1 MPVAPYI
8 PASADSGSE
17 SNHTSDPLRVHLQ
30 AAASRQQFVV
40 TDVPLSLPDPVFP
53 LYADKMG
60 DVDPPAKYLPQ
71 PGHNYRTRV
80 GREAIAG
87 AFRGWL
93 YPYVKSQVL
102 PGPFHPI
109 IAYLFTEWKCNLD
122 CHYCYSFDNRITGM
136 CEDTARRSIDWLEDT
151 GCRVLA
157 LMGGEV
163 LLRPAFVHKVI
174 YYAAKKGFWVYV
186 PTNGR
191 LMRPEVIDRL
201 GDAGV
206 ATVNLA
212 VDVVEEQEGLPKALA
227 PIRPYFDYLIK
238 KQYVYDFSVF
248 FNINITRVNLDD
260 VKRLTEIA
268 HDCGIATDYHINE
281 APYLEQGHFQH
292 ATLNRTHI
300 RKEDWPEVDAVV
312 DWLIEKYRV
321 GYKMVNSVNRMNEM
335 KAFMRDQVEPWD
347 CRAGQNS
354 IVIRTDGTLA
364 PCFPFYSA
372 TEDWGVVGAP
382 RFDVRELNEMKVTCQ
397 KHCFST
403 LNHNLAYCYKASR
416 AIKWVLKQAAH
427 GFQGARGGFDD

>member
-1 MPVAPYI
+1 MPVAPYLA
-8 PASADSGSE
+8 ASSDSE
-17 SNHTSDPLRVHLQ
+17 SEPNHISDALRERLQTATPRAQLTLAGMPLR
-30 AAASRQQFVV
+30 
-40 TDVPLSLPDPVFP
+40 LPDPVFP
-53 LYADKMG
+53 QYPDKVG
-60 DVDPPAKYLPQ
+60 DVEPPAKYLPQ
-71 PGHNYRTRV
+71 PGHAYRTR
-80 GREAIAG
+80 ASASYIAG
-87 AFRGWL
+87 ALRGWL
-93 YPYVKSQVL
+93 YPWVKAQVL

-109 IAYLFTEWKCNLD
+109 VAYLFTEWKCNID
-122 CHYCYSFDNRITGM
+122 CHYCYSFDNRVQGM
-136 CEDTARRSIDWLEDT
+136 TEDTARRAIDWLEDT

-163 LLRPAFVHKVI
+163 LLRPAFAHKVV

-191 LMRPEVIDRL
+191 LMRPDVIDRL

-227 PIRPYFDYLIK
+227 PIRPSFDYLIK

-248 FNINITRVNLDD
+248 LNINITRVNLDD
-260 VKRLTEIA
+260 VRRLTEIA

-281 APYLEQGHFQH
+281 APYLEQEHFRH
-292 ATLNRTHI
+292 VALNRTHI
-300 RKEDWPEVDAVV
+300 RKEDWSDVDATI
-312 DWLIEKYRV
+312 DWLVEKYRA
-321 GYKMVNSVNRMNEM
+321 GYKMVNSVYRLAEM

-347 CRAGQNS
+347 CLAGQNS

-364 PCFPFYSA
+364 PCFPMYSA

-382 RFDVRELNEMKVTCQ
+382 RFDVRELDGMKVTCQ
-397 KHCFST
+397 QHCFST
-403 LNHNLAYCYKASR
+403 LNHNLAYCYKPSR

-427 GFQGARGGFDD
+427 GFQGARGGFED